1 MEPEVKRQGHRRSD
15 CSLLITNDLT
25 GVNTQRLYLCA
36 LLLFMSRDVLALPV
50 RSKRMQVILGV
61 LVVNKWIE
69 FDSHDCYQLSVVP
82 LSSFGLL
89 LTWFLW
95 TLQSCLIFLSSIS
108 NKNVWNNRKRSYLCH
123 VSGRA
128 A

>member
-1 MEPEVKRQGHRRSD
+1 MEPKVKRRGHRRID

-25 GVNTQRLYLCA
+25 GVNTQRLYLCT
-36 LLLFMSRDVLALPV
+36 LLLFTSCDVLALPV
-50 RSKRMQVILGV
+50 RNKRTQVILGV
-61 LVVNKWIE
+61 LVVNKRIQ
-69 FDSHDCYQLSVVP
+69 FDSHVCYRLSAVP
-82 LSSFGLL
+82 LSSFDLL

-95 TLQSCLIFLSSIS
+95 TLRSCLIFLSSIS
-108 NKNVWNNRKRSYLCH
+108 NKNVWNNRKRSYLCR